1 MFFHFIFKTLQFF
14 TSFFDVNNKVFAS
27 LVEKGIL
34 RRTEEGGRSTNYE
47 LVEN

>member
-1 MFFHFIFKTLQFF
+1 MNKSIIQIIMWSENRFIYIQ
-14 TSFFDVNNKVFAS
+14 N

-34 RRTEEGGRSTNYE
+34 RRADEGGRSTNYE